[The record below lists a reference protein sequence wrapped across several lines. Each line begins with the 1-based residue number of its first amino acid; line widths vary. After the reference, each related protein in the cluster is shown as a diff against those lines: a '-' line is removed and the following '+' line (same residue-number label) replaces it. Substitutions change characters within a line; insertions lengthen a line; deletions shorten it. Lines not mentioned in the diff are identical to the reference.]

1 MLAESDSD
9 GPSAPAPGT
18 TGLFGVEFSLMTL
31 KTSVL
36 ALLLD
41 NVHVLL
47 IANPESTTQTQKLF
61 RRVVPALMALD
72 GVSLE
77 ARFTHYGGHA
87 EEMVAGL
94 TVDDFDVIIPA
105 GGDGTVNEVING
117 LLGSA
122 EGDFR
127 NLEDLPAIAVLP
139 TGSANVFAR
148 ALGYPTDPYA
158 AADALVE
165 LIRKNHTRTITL
177 GTWKGD
183 DQGTRWFAVNAG
195 FGIDADVIA
204 RVERARS
211 FGFAAS
217 PLLYLQVSLRAW
229 VKTQIKPP
237 KITVEAVDSKGH
249 KLQKEEVPM
258 LLASNTNPWT
268 FLGPLPV
275 VTNPQNSFDTGLGLF
290 GLTSV
295 RGFGGVAA
303 MMHLIGVGHGR
314 KLEKLIAKRTIAFDD
329 AEKVTLTCD
338 SDQRFQVDGE
348 YEGKPTKVVLESIT
362 DAVRVYAPKTHPT
375 PPIMNWAVHLFKHV
389 RDFLRVRTFGI

>member
-1 MLAESDSD
+1 
-9 GPSAPAPGT
+9 
-18 TGLFGVEFSLMTL
+18 
-31 KTSVL
+31 
-36 ALLLD
+36 
-41 NVHVLL
+41 
-47 IANPESTTQTQKLF
+47 
-61 RRVVPALMALD
+61 
-72 GVSLE
+72 
-77 ARFTHYGGHA
+77 
-87 EEMVAGL
+87 MVAGL

-237 KITVEAVDSKGH
+237 KITV
-249 KLQKEEVPM
+249 
-258 LLASNTNPWT
+258 
-268 FLGPLPV
+268 
-275 VTNPQNSFDTGLGLF
+275 
-290 GLTSV
+290 
-295 RGFGGVAA
+295 
-303 MMHLIGVGHGR
+303 
-314 KLEKLIAKRTIAFDD
+314 
-329 AEKVTLTCD
+329 
-338 SDQRFQVDGE
+338 
-348 YEGKPTKVVLESIT
+348 
-362 DAVRVYAPKTHPT
+362 
-375 PPIMNWAVHLFKHV
+375 
-389 RDFLRVRTFGI
+389 